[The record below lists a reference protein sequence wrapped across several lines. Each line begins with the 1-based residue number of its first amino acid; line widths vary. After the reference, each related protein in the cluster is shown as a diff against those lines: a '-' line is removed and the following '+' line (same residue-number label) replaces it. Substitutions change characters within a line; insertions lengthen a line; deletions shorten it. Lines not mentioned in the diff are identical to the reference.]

1 MIMVSQTS
9 IYCLDSFA
17 LLSFLLGQTAAQRVR
32 EVLTVAQQDEKTLVW
47 MCEVNLA
54 EVSYQLIR
62 RFGYDRWVA
71 QLHLVAQLPIRFVA
85 GDRLLSQ
92 AAAQLKATNAIS
104 LADAY
109 CAALAQREN
118 AVVLTGDPE
127 FKSLQA
133 QLQIEWLQR

>member
-1 MIMVSQTS
+1 MASLTS
-9 IYCLDSFA
+9 AYCLDSFA

-32 EVLTVAQQDEKTLVW
+32 DILILAQHDENILVW

-62 RFGYDRWVA
+62 RFGNDRWLA
-71 QLHLVAQLPIRFVA
+71 QLHIIDQLPIRFVV

-127 FKSLQA
+127 FKSLVT